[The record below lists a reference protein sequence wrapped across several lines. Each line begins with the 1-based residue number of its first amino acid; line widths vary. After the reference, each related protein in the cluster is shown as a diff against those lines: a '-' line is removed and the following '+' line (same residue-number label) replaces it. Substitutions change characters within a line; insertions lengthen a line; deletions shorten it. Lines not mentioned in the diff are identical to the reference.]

1 MGDGLCYSILH
12 GEAGEAVLGDAAG
25 RMAISLRNSI
35 HSFRRAREGAIMV
48 VLDAMEIMRPSSLV
62 PLHAMQRSAG
72 AARERR
78 EEGGGWMRDCGEM
91 GNGKCA
97 CALALGQLGREGCMV
112 HAAVAA
118 TAGPVSSVI
127 HAFGESFQALL
138 PRLLP
143 KPQQPLRG
151 DKSVRPCP
159 NRMLSQHQSQA
170 LA

>member
-48 VLDAMEIMRPSSLV
+48 VLDAMEIMRPSSLF

-78 EEGGGWMRDCGEM
+78 EEGGGVDARLW
-91 GNGKCA
+91 GNGKWEMRVCP
-97 CALALGQLGREGCMV
+97 G
-112 HAAVAA
+112 
-118 TAGPVSSVI
+118 AGP
-127 HAFGESFQALL
+127 AW
-138 PRLLP
+138 P
-143 KPQQPLRG
+143 
-151 DKSVRPCP
+151 
-159 NRMLSQHQSQA
+159 
-170 LA
+170 